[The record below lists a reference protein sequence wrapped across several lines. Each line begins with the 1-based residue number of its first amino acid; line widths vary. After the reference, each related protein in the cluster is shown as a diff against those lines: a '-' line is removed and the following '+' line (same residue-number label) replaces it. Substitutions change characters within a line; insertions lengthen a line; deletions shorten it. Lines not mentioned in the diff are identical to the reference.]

1 MKVIYNKLFILAL
14 ALLVFNACD
23 QEYIDD
29 ISKVEPGP
37 DESDP
42 RITINF
48 PPDGYELQ
56 TNAELASIEF
66 DFEVTDDIE
75 IGSVTLEV
83 DDNEI
88 VTFSEFKDYRVFP
101 GKYTFDGVT
110 TGSHVFAVTA
120 TDLEGRSST
129 VSVTFRK
136 APPYVPEYEGEI
148 FYMPFNNEFREMIS
162 LDLATVQGNP
172 GFDEGIQGGTAY
184 AGATDAYLT
193 FPASLLQ
200 GATEVSVSMWMKVD
214 ASADRAGILV
224 VAPPADNNND
234 RTKGFRF
241 FREAAGD
248 MQRFK
253 LNVGTGDSDAWFDGG
268 EAADVTPNTGEWMHF
283 AFSIS
288 ETEAAVYING
298 EVVTQGPFDGI
309 DWTDCDVISIMSG
322 EPHWTEWG
330 HLSDPSL
337 LDELRIFNKALTQEE
352 IQTLMLKE
360 QSTFYMDFNGD
371 YQDAISGTDAT
382 VVGNPSFEYG
392 AGVSGDA
399 YKGAENTYLTF
410 SADDINVQ
418 SDAFG
423 ASFWLNIN
431 DVPDRAG
438 ILVMGPEDTENPDA
452 QNDRTKGF
460 RFFRE
465 AAGDMQR
472 FKLNVGTGDS
482 DSWFDGG
489 EAADVAP
496 NTGEW
501 VHFAFAIDNTE
512 ASVFINGV
520 EVKQDAFDGINW
532 TGCDL
537 LSIMSGAPRFTE
549 WGHLSDQSLM
559 DELYFFDKALSAEEV
574 TLLMNDGL

>member
-1 MKVIYNKLFILAL
+1 
-14 ALLVFNACD
+14 
-23 QEYIDD
+23 
-29 ISKVEPGP
+29 
-37 DESDP
+37 
-42 RITINF
+42 
-48 PPDGYELQ
+48 
-56 TNAELASIEF
+56 
-66 DFEVTDDIE
+66 
-75 IGSVTLEV
+75 
-83 DDNEI
+83 
-88 VTFSEFKDYRVFP
+88 
-101 GKYTFDGVT
+101 
-110 TGSHVFAVTA
+110 
-120 TDLEGRSST
+120 
-129 VSVTFRK
+129 
-136 APPYVPEYEGEI
+136 
-148 FYMPFNNEFREMIS
+148 
-162 LDLATVQGNP
+162 
-172 GFDEGIQGGTAY
+172 
-184 AGATDAYLT
+184 
-193 FPASLLQ
+193 
-200 GATEVSVSMWMKVD
+200 
-214 ASADRAGILV
+214 
-224 VAPPADNNND
+224 
-234 RTKGFRF
+234 
-241 FREAAGD
+241 
-248 MQRFK
+248 
-253 LNVGTGDSDAWFDGG
+253 
-268 EAADVTPNTGEWMHF
+268 
-283 AFSIS
+283 
-288 ETEAAVYING
+288 
-298 EVVTQGPFDGI
+298 
-309 DWTDCDVISIMSG
+309 MSG

-537 LSIMSGAPRFTE
+537 LSIMSGAPRFTG

>member
-1 MKVIYNKLFILAL
+1 MKVVYNKLFIFAL

-23 QEYIDD
+23 QKYIDD

-42 RITINF
+42 QITVNF

-66 DFEVTDDIE
+66 DFEVRDDIE

-83 DDNEI
+83 DGSEI
-88 VTFSEFKDYRVFP
+88 ASFSEFKDYRVFLK
-101 GKYTFDGVT
+101 KYTFEEVT
-110 TGSHVFAVTA
+110 TGSHVFTVTA

-129 VSVTFRK
+129 VSVTFKK

-148 FYMPFNNEFREMIS
+148 FYMPFNNEFREMNS

-172 GFDEGIQGGTAY
+172 GFDDGIQGGTAY

-193 FPASLLQ
+193 FPTTILEGS
-200 GATEVSVSMWMKVD
+200 TEVSASMWMKVD
-214 ASADRAGILV
+214 DSADRAGILV
-224 VAPPADNNND
+224 VAPPAGNNND

-241 FREAAGD
+241 FREAAGN

-253 LNVGTGDSDAWFDGG
+253 LNVGTGDSDTWFDGG
-268 EAADVTPNTGEWMHF
+268 AAADVTPNTGEWVHF

-298 EVVTQGPFDGI
+298 EVVKQGAFDGI
-309 DWTDCDVISIMSG
+309 DWTGCDLISIMSG
-322 EPHWTEWG
+322 APNWTGWN
-330 HLSDPSL
+330 HLSDLSL

-352 IQTLMLKE
+352 IQTIMLKE

-371 YQDAISGTDAT
+371 YQDVISGTDAT
-382 VVGNPSFEYG
+382 VVGDPSFEYG

-399 YKGAENTYLTF
+399 YKGAENAYLTF
-410 SADDINVQ
+410 SADDIDVQ
-418 SDAFG
+418 ADAFG

-431 DVPDRAG
+431 GVPDRAG
-438 ILVMGPEDTENPDA
+438 ILVMGPEDAANPDA
-452 QNDRTKGF
+452 QNDRTRGF

-512 ASVFINGV
+512 ARVYINGV
-520 EVKQDAFDGINW
+520 EVKQGAFDGIDW

-537 LSIMSGAPRFTE
+537 LSIMSGAPRFTG

-559 DELYFFDKALSAEEV
+559 DELYFFDKAISAEEV